1 MEFSDVESTT
11 MHIDMNSCFC
21 SAEQQANPLLRGK
34 PIAVCAYLSPSAC
47 IISPSIEAKARG
59 VETGMRIRDGKA
71 LCPELYCMMPD
82 PSKYR
87 FINRKFFQ
95 IFQYY
100 TDKVTP
106 LSIDEFAIQFDKS
119 PSIEG
124 LKNKNLT
131 TSQAM
136 YKIGLQIKQRIRK
149 EFDWMRVSIGYGPN
163 RFLAKMAS
171 NLKKPDG
178 LNEICRNNILD
189 ILSKMSLEDIKGI
202 KGGNG
207 GRLRRYGIT
216 TPVEFLEA
224 SESDLTQAFQ
234 SVNGLYWYQRL
245 HGFEPDTRE
254 FDRKSFGNSH
264 ALYEPYLPADKR
276 LHQVLMQLV
285 LKMGYR
291 LRHAGFSAGGIHIGC
306 LYDDYTYWHKGIK
319 LGGSI
324 IDSRDLYDES
334 LRLLMIGPQKHI
346 RTLSVSCHY
355 LSQPQIVQQQ
365 LFCNNERKYKV
376 TVALDKI
383 TERWG
388 HNVVTPAT
396 LLNLDR
402 RVLDR
407 VPFGAVKELEE
418 FLFQEETI
426 HEQI

>member
-1 MEFSDVESTT
+1 

-47 IISPSIEAKARG
+47 IISPSIEAKVRS
-59 VETGMRIRDGKA
+59 VETGMRIREGKA
-71 LCPELYCMMPD
+71 LCPELTCMMPD
-82 PSKYR
+82 PGKYR

-106 LSIDEFAIQFDKS
+106 LSIDEFAIQFDNS
-119 PSIEG
+119 PVIEG
-124 LKNKNLT
+124 LKKKDLS

-136 YKIGLQIKQRIRK
+136 NRIGLQIKQRIRK

-171 NLKKPDG
+171 NLQKPDG
-178 LNEICRNNILD
+178 LNEISKENILD
-189 ILSKMSLEDIKGI
+189 VLSRMSLEDIKGI

-216 TPVEFLEA
+216 TPIEFFNA
-224 SESDLTQAFQ
+224 SISDLTQAFQ
-234 SVNGLYWYQRL
+234 SINGVYWWQRL
-245 HGFEPDTRE
+245 HGQEPDTRE

-264 ALYEPYLPADKR
+264 ALYEPYLPYDHR
-276 LHQVLMQLV
+276 LHQILTQLV
-285 LKMGYR
+285 FKMGYR
-291 LRHAGFSAGGIHIGC
+291 LRHAGFSAAGIHVSC
-306 LYDDYTYWHKGIK
+306 LYDDYTYWHHGKK
-319 LGGSI
+319 LGGAI
-324 IDSRDLYDES
+324 VDSRELYEEA
-334 LRLLMIGPQKHI
+334 LNVLMSGPQKHI
-346 RTLSVSCHY
+346 KTLAVSCHY
-355 LSQPQIVQQQ
+355 LIQPQVVQQK
-365 LFCNNERKYKV
+365 LFCNNERQYNL

-388 HNVVTPAT
+388 HNTVTPGT
-396 LLNLDR
+396 MLNLDR

-418 FLFQEETI
+418 FLFQENQTGETYI
-426 HEQI
+426 D